1 MPREI
6 VLYAHI
12 LAWNADLLPVLLDS
26 YAKQLYVFDR
36 NGLGGW
42 SVTVKVFVHILGT
55 YIDCAAIMNKWGKSI
70 PAGN

>member
-1 MPREI
+1 MLISWLGTLTYYLFCWIHMPNNYMFLIEM
-6 VLYAHI
+6 V
-12 LAWNADLLPVLLDS
+12 W
-26 YAKQLYVFDR
+26 
-36 NGLGGW
+36 GGW